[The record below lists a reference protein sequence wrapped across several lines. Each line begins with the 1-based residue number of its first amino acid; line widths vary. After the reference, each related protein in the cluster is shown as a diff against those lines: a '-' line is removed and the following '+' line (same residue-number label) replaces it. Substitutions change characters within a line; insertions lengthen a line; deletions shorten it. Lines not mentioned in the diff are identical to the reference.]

1 MIPTVVSKLVKVSTS
16 QSQEN
21 FDLQD
26 SVEKAKNASVSEL
39 IVAVITFIVVLI
51 ILAFI
56 GMFLWN
62 AVIAGADKG
71 SGIITCARKAT
82 SVWQILGLYILV
94 GLIFGK

>member
-51 ILAFI
+51 
-56 GMFLWN
+56 ME
-62 AVIAGADKG
+62 
-71 SGIITCARKAT
+71 CRHCRCR
-82 SVWQILGLYILV
+82 QR
-94 GLIFGK
+94 